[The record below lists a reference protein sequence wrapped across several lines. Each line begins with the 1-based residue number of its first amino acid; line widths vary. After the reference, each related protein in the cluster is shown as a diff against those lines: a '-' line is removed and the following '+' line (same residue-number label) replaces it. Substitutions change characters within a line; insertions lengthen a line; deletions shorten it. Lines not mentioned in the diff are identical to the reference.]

1 MEEATSADLVLHVID
16 SSHPQFEE
24 QREVG
29 EQVLKDLGVDQTRV
43 LEVLNKADRV
53 VGCQLPVA
61 DKQATRNG
69 QRATISALTGA
80 GIETLVEAIKM
91 RELKNGDIIS
101 LEIPHNDS
109 RMIARLHEVAEVY
122 EQRATDHAMLIT
134 AWVPFDALHL
144 FDAYAT
150 NVRRAK
156 VS

>member
-1 MEEATSADLVLHVID
+1 MTAELRGAPAHPATAQ
-16 SSHPQFEE
+16 P
-24 QREVG
+24 RN
-29 EQVLKDLGVDQTRV
+29 T
-43 LEVLNKADRV
+43 AT
-53 VGCQLPVA
+53 QL
-61 DKQATRNG
+61 
-69 QRATISALTGA
+69 SALTGD
-80 GIETLVEAIKM
+80 GIETLVDIIKT

-122 EQRATDHAMLIT
+122 EQRVADHAMLIT
-134 AWVPFDALHL
+134 AWVPYDALHL

>member
-1 MEEATSADLVLHVID
+1 
-16 SSHPQFEE
+16 
-24 QREVG
+24 
-29 EQVLKDLGVDQTRV
+29 VLKDLGIDSARV
-43 LEVLNKADRV
+43 IEVMNKIDRV
-53 VGCQLPVA
+53 AGDQLSVVGVHRPTDSRQP
-61 DKQATRNG
+61 T
-69 QRATISALTGA
+69 TISALTGA
-80 GIETLVEAIKM
+80 GIDDLLESIKV

-122 EQRATDHAMLIT
+122 EQRATEHAMLIT

-150 NVRRAK
+150 NVRRAR